1 MCCSGRTACAII
13 DSRNIEDGEMNKI
26 AVYLNE
32 HLLGEVNSSK
42 ALRKRFS
49 TDASV
54 LTITPE
60 IVAFP
65 RVTNDIRKIARFSWQ
80 LAEKGHVLPVTIR
93 GFGGDTTGAAIGKGV
108 LINTTAYLNE
118 IIQIAAK
125 DRLVHVQPGA
135 SLDSVDAALKWQGLA
150 LVGSERH
157 ENRSATIGG
166 VIANDSLGVNASLA
180 TSLEKLEVVLANGDI
195 IETGKM
201 SKRDISKKLGL
212 QTFEGEIYRKLEGL
226 LEDNEALIKQIAADE
241 TPDNTGYKG
250 IASVRAKDGSFDLTP
265 LFIGSQGTLGLIS
278 EIVLKA
284 DYFSND
290 NTHVAIVVD
299 SMQNGRDLTDRLNE
313 LQPAEL
319 MVYDGE
325 LFRRASKQGVRF
337 AALGDVSQ
345 IGAVVYIRFN
355 DISDR
360 AQANKLKKLRKLL
373 KKTSLGA
380 VDSTERAE
388 EEFTV
393 ISGITRS
400 LHLGASDDSLSIPLL
415 DGSYIPADRREEFEK
430 AFSDLGQKHHQDMPV
445 ALNILNGTYEVFPIL
460 KLDSVGDKQKLFK
473 LLVEYAGLVDSCQG
487 AFASDGAEG
496 RLKANAAWSTLDPA
510 HVELYDQLRA
520 IFDPFKTLNPGV
532 KQKNDIRT
540 LVADLR
546 TSYDPSDLIT

>member
-1 MCCSGRTACAII
+1 
-13 DSRNIEDGEMNKI
+13 MNKI

-42 ALRKRFS
+42 VLRRRFS

-80 LAEKGHVLPVTIR
+80 LAEKGHVLPITVR

-118 IIQIAAK
+118 IIQLAPK
-125 DRLVHVQPGA
+125 DRLLHVQPGA
-135 SLDSVDAALKWQGLA
+135 SLDSIDAALKWQGLA
-150 LVGSERH
+150 LNGSKRR

-166 VIANDSLGVNASLA
+166 IIANDSLGVNGSLA
-180 TSLEKLEVVLANGDI
+180 TSLEKLEVVLANGDL
-195 IETGKM
+195 IETGKL
-201 SKRDISKKLGL
+201 SKRDLNKKLGL

-226 LEDNEALIKQIAADE
+226 LEDNEEVIKQIKEDT
-241 TPDNTGYKG
+241 TPDNAGYKG
-250 IASVRAKDGSFDLTP
+250 LASIRSKDGSFDLTP
-265 LFIGSQGTLGLIS
+265 LFIGSQGTLGIIS

-290 NTHVAIVVD
+290 NIHAVIVVD
-299 SMQNGRDLTDRLNE
+299 SLQTGRDLSDRLNE
-313 LQPAEL
+313 LQPSEL

-325 LFRRASKQGVRF
+325 LFRRASKQGVQF
-337 AALGDVSQ
+337 AAIGDVSQ

-360 AQANKLKKLRKLL
+360 AQTAKLKKLHKLL
-373 KKTSLGA
+373 KKTSFGA
-380 VDSTERAE
+380 VDSTERSE
-388 EEFTV
+388 DEFEV
-393 ISGITRS
+393 ITGITRS
-400 LHLGASDDSLSIPLL
+400 LHLGAADETISIPLL
-415 DGSYIPADRREEFEK
+415 DGSYIPSDRREEFEK
-430 AFSDLGQKHHQDMPV
+430 SFEELAQKHHQEMPL
-445 ALNILNGTYEVFPIL
+445 ALNVLNGTYEVFPVL

-473 LLVEYAGLVDSCQG
+473 LLIDYAGLIDSCRG
-487 AFASDGAEG
+487 AFTSDGAEG

-510 HVELYDQLRA
+510 HVAVYEQLRL

-532 KQKNDIRT
+532 KEKNDVRS
-540 LVADLR
+540 LVSSLR
-546 TSYDPSDLIT
+546 TSYDPSDLIA